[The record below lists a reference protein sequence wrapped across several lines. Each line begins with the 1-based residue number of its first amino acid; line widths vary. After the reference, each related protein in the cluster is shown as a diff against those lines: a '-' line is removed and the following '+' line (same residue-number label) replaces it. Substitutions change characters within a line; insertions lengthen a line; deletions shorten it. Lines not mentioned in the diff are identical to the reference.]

1 MEVGYWEALRA
12 RREQPGQI
20 AKDFGNL
27 ETLAGNAASAL
38 DKLIKHLEPRSA
50 RAADLALPILTAQA
64 GHQEGSAQELHLQA
78 EKDAAI
84 LLAARKIAQRL
95 KEAAQRKD
103 ARIRKG
109 HQNPGKPDHAAFMRT
124 LAEAWVYL
132 TERKPGSNP
141 DHSKT
146 PFLQFSALA
155 WADVFGPEKEPEF
168 TGALR
173 QLPDWSAFQSSQL
186 KSKGPTW
193 L

>member
-1 MEVGYWEALRA
+1 
-12 RREQPGQI
+12 
-20 AKDFGNL
+20 
-27 ETLAGNAASAL
+27 
-38 DKLIKHLEPRSA
+38 
-50 RAADLALPILTAQA
+50 
-64 GHQEGSAQELHLQA
+64 
-78 EKDAAI
+78 
-84 LLAARKIAQRL
+84 L
-95 KEAAQRKD
+95 KEAAQRKE

-141 DHSKT
+141 DHYKN

-155 WADVFGPEKEPEF
+155 WADVFDPEGNLAAPEF